1 MRKLLGALTLG
12 MLLGCG
18 GEDESL
24 VTATKAEAVQSVP
37 DEMLQLA
44 EQPNWTL
51 VFNEEALRFEL
62 VQLPVEE
69 RFFYETQPCT
79 TPPATPPPPCPTCW

>member
-1 MRKLLGALTLG
+1 MGKLLAAMTLG
-12 MLLGCG
+12 LLLGCG

-24 VTATKAEAVQSVP
+24 VTTKSEAVQAVP

-44 EQPNWTL
+44 EAPEWTL

-69 RFFYETQPCT
+69 RFFYETQPTT
-79 TPPATPPPPCPTCW
+79 TPPETPPPPCPACR